1 MKIPFV
7 SANPIGGDFA
17 LCFWKVELALANQ
30 FAKPVFKGVF
40 GVGIPYG
47 LRVRFR
53 PEVANVVCASQCRR
67 NQIVELVFS
76 GLRGCDS
83 VFL

>member
-7 SANPIGGDFA
+7 SANPICGDVV
-17 LCFWKVELALANQ
+17 LRFWKVEPPPADQ
-30 FAKPVFKGVF
+30 FAKPVFKRVF
-40 GVGIPYG
+40 GVGVPYG
-47 LRVRFR
+47 LRVGFG
-53 PEVANVVCASQCRR
+53 PEVANVVCAPQCRR
-67 NQIVELVFS
+67 NQVVKLVFS